1 MTDTLETQHKP
12 AEKRPKFAHAL
23 RILSVPII
31 LFWLAIAVLV
41 NVIAPPLEVVGE
53 LHAAPMAPEDAPSM
67 HAMKLMGANFKEF
80 NSNSTIMIVVE
91 GKEPLGPDAHK
102 YYDEIIR
109 KLQQDPEHI
118 QHIQD
123 FWGDTLT
130 AAGAQSADGKASY
143 VMINLAGE
151 QGMTLAN
158 EGVDAVR
165 KVIQETK
172 APPGVQAHVAG
183 PAALTDDMHVIGNA
197 SLIMITLITLAAI
210 AGMLLVVYRSVRTTL
225 VQLFLTFLALLTAR
239 GVVSVLATHDVF
251 GLTTFAGNILTMLA
265 IAAATDYGIFIFGRY
280 REDRGIGLDRDDSY
294 YATFKSVAPVIVGS
308 GLTIAGATYC
318 LSFCRLPYFTTMGA
332 PVAIGMLVVVA
343 ISVTLGPAVLYLGSR
358 VGMYESKRP
367 PQSRFWRRIGTA
379 VVRWPAPIL
388 VASLFVVLV
397 GIVAIPG
404 YKPAYNDRYYLPE
417 DAPVNVGFAAADR
430 HFTQARMNPDILMVE
445 STHDMRNPADMLV
458 LNKIASNVMHTD
470 GIAMVQSIT
479 RPLGIPIQH
488 SSIPFQ
494 TSVSGQTSNMNLPF
508 QRKQLE
514 DQLRMV
520 DATNVSISILEKQ
533 YALSLE
539 QTKLTQ
545 DSARKSQALLEV
557 TEEMRNNIANFDDQF
572 RPMRNYFY
580 WEPHCFDIP
589 MCAAMRS
596 VFDSLD
602 GIDELTDRTGDVQV
616 NTDKLADLAPKLT
629 ALLPQTIASM
639 KTSRDLSLA
648 SYNSQKALIDQ
659 MQAMNDT
666 ALSMGA
672 AFDGAKN
679 DDLFYLPPEAFQNPD
694 FERGLK
700 MFMSPD
706 GKSAR
711 MFITHQTD
719 PATVDGINRVESER
733 KAAQDALK
741 MSSLSDAKIYLGGVA
756 ATYKDM
762 ADGARYDLMIA
773 VISSLTLI
781 FMIMLI
787 LTRSAVAALTI
798 VGTAGSSI
806 AASFGISVLLW
817 QDLFGIQ
824 VQWLVMLMSVIILL
838 AVGSDYNLLLVSR
851 FQDEIHAG
859 LKTGI
864 IRSMAGTGGVVTSA
878 GLVFA
883 ATMAG
888 MMASKLIV
896 LAQMGSTIAIG
907 LLIDTFIVRSLL
919 MPSIAV
925 LLGRWFWWPQ
935 VVHPRGKY
943 NTEKFV
949 PKAFQQPAQQ
959 ETVSAGAAGRSGFVD
974 DTPTDSYPTSTA

>member
-1 MTDTLETQHKP
+1 MTHATPTETPDETTAAHP
-12 AEKRPKFAHAL
+12 KRPAVAHAL
-23 RILSVPII
+23 RILALPIV
-31 LFWLAIAVLV
+31 LFWIAIAVLV
-41 NVIAPPLEVVGE
+41 NVIAPQLEVVGE

-67 HAMKLMGANFKEF
+67 HAMKLMGGNFKEF
-80 NSNSTIMIVVE
+80 DSNSTVMVVIE
-91 GKEPLGPDAHK
+91 GQQALGPEAHK

-109 KLQQDPEHI
+109 KLRQDPTHI

-143 VMINLAGE
+143 VMLNLAGE
-151 QGMTLAN
+151 QGQTLAN
-158 EGVDAVR
+158 EGVQAVR
-165 KVIQETK
+165 KVIADTQAPQGVK
-172 APPGVQAHVAG
+172 AYVAG

-197 SLIMITLITLAAI
+197 SLAQITLFTLSAI
-210 AGMLLVVYRSVRTTL
+210 AGMLLVVYRSIRTTL
-225 VQLFLTFLALLTAR
+225 IQLFLTLLGLLTAR
-239 GVVSVLATHDVF
+239 GVVSVLASHGAF

-280 REDRGIGLDRDDSY
+280 REARGMGEDRDTAY
-294 YATFKSVAPVIVGS
+294 YTTFKSVAPVIVGS

-318 LSFCRLPYFTTMGA
+318 LSFARLPYFRTMGA
-332 PVAIGMLVVVA
+332 PVAIGMIVVVA
-343 ISVTLGPAVLYLGSR
+343 IAVTLGPAILFLGSR
-358 VGMYESKRP
+358 VGLFESKRP
-367 PQSRFWRRIGTA
+367 PRSRFWRRIGTA

-388 VASLFVVLV
+388 VASLFVVLIGV
-397 GIVAIPG
+397 VAIPG
-404 YKPAYNDRYYLPE
+404 YKPAYNDRYYIPA
-417 DAPVNVGFAAADR
+417 DAPTNIGFAAADR
-430 HFTQARMNPDILMVE
+430 HFSQARMNPDILMVNAD
-445 STHDMRNPADMLV
+445 HDMRNPADMLV
-458 LNKIASNVMHTD
+458 LNAVARNVMHTE
-470 GIAMVQSIT
+470 GIAMVQNIT

-494 TSVSGQTSNMNLPF
+494 TSVQGQTSNMNLPF
-508 QRKQLE
+508 QR
-514 DQLRMV
+514 DQLANQLKTI
-520 DATNVSISILEKQ
+520 DATNVSIDILEKQ
-533 YALSLE
+533 YQLSVE

-545 DSARKSQALLEV
+545 ESAGKSQELLAT
-557 TEEMRNNIANFDDQF
+557 TEKLRDNIANFDDQF
-572 RPMRNYFY
+572 RPLRNYLY

-589 MCAAMRS
+589 MCAAVRS
-596 VFDSLD
+596 LFDALD
-602 GIDELTDRTGDVQV
+602 GIDEVTDQTGAVQV

-648 SYNSQKALIDQ
+648 SYNSQKALLDQ
-659 MQAMNDT
+659 MEASNDT
-666 ALSMGA
+666 ALAMGQS
-672 AFDGAKN
+672 FDQAKN

-694 FERGLK
+694 FKRGLE
-700 MFMSPD
+700 MFLSPD

-711 MFITHQTD
+711 MFVTHQSD
-719 PATVDGINRVESER
+719 PATVDGIARVDSER
-733 KAAQDALK
+733 KAAQEALK
-741 MSSLSDAKIYLGGVA
+741 MTSLSDAKIYLGGVA

-762 ADGARYDLMIA
+762 SDGARYDLMIA
-773 VISSLTLI
+773 VVSSLTLI

-787 LTRSAVAALTI
+787 LTRSAVAALVI
-798 VGTAGSSI
+798 VGTAASSI
-806 AASFGISVLLW
+806 AASFGISLLIW

-851 FQDEIHAG
+851 FRDEIHAG

-888 MMASKLIV
+888 MMGSQLIV

-907 LLIDTFIVRSLL
+907 LLVDTFIVRSLL
-919 MPSIAV
+919 MPSIAT

-935 VVHPRGKY
+935 VVYPRGDYQFIK
-943 NTEKFV
+943 
-949 PKAFQQPAQQ
+949 PQPPRHSSDDPD
-959 ETVSAGAAGRSGFVD
+959 TVALPARG
-974 DTPTDSYPTSTA
+974 